1 MRYFGIIVL
10 CLSISILCCKFYDIG
25 DQKSLWN
32 DNTGRAQDVKDFFSS
47 DVGKMSSDIVG
58 MKFDNKKANKGD
70 IGKVQDSL
78 NGVVGKSKG
87 DDKKEKVDGDAAG
100 REAGKQDASPVA
112 DGQQKDEQKKD
123 EQKGDEGQVASVG
136 EQQKVNVEK
145 IQQDDSQ
152 GVEAREEGKQVL
164 NSEGLSSEGQ
174 NLDGAEQVK
183 DGKQVEDG
191 EALKHNNIN
200 DSSVDSSGSGS
211 SNGGSGGDVGSG
223 TLLGSA
229 AEGSVDVQGLDVVSN
244 EQQQNQVQEQIQPQ
258 TQSQNDLTADLGIT
272 NLGTDALET
281 NSLEKLSLSGV
292 EDESRKVLSVS
303 MPEVTSNLGLKD
315 NSISTEST
323 DKDEHRDVKGVN
335 LDSSLI
341 DNRVTENIVPG
352 ESLYPNLVSQ
362 SNMLDSN
369 VVEEERK
376 INVPT
381 SNPTS
386 NIPVAKENKPVV
398 SLKETSASKV
408 QDIEVKGGQV
418 STSKASTSKASTSQT
433 QNVKTQNVKTQNVKT
448 QSGKA
453 QSNVKSNSNFKS
465 VDKSLGKSVS
475 VSGNKIVDNV
485 VDGIV
490 HGIGD
495 GVEAV
500 INKADTLMTAAVQG
514 AEAAIGVIHDA
525 GTFVI
530 DTLQNMGSSIFVGID
545 PTSYV
550 SNSGNGMYLGLTSSE
565 SQAFARLEGYLKSA
579 IKVNGRAEDQ
589 SKLEAGHKKLFDWLK
604 QNDFDFVKRKEL
616 VRAIEGIYQFIRERS
631 SYSFE
636 LRNWAEN
643 IIWDMKARNIIF
655 DINIEDQLNNDEIDV
670 LISNTLRSDK
680 YRGTIV
686 SLLFQALA
694 DTLYD
699 SVRDNYKS
707 ELQMFEDLKDAFSD
721 SSPKGE
727 NVRELKSVIESRTQ
741 IVN

>member
-1 MRYFGIIVL
+1 M
-10 CLSISILCCKFYDIG
+10 
-25 DQKSLWN
+25 N
-32 DNTGRAQDVKDFFSS
+32 
-47 DVGKMSSDIVG
+47 SDIVG
-58 MKFDNKKANKGD
+58 MKFNNRANKGD

-100 REAGKQDASPVA
+100 REAGNQDASPVA
-112 DGQQKDEQKKD
+112 DGQQKDDQKRD
-123 EQKGDEGQVASVG
+123 EQKGDGGQVASVG

-145 IQQDDSQ
+145 IQDGNQ
-152 GVEAREEGKQVL
+152 GVEAKEEGKQAL
-164 NSEGLSSEGQ
+164 NSEGK
-174 NLDGAEQVK
+174 NLNGAEQVE

-191 EALKHNNIN
+191 EVLKHNN
-200 DSSVDSSGSGS
+200 SSVDSSGSGS

-229 AEGSVDVQGLDVVSN
+229 EGSADVQGLGVVFS
-244 EQQQNQVQEQIQPQ
+244 EQQNQVQEQIQPQ
-258 TQSQNDLTADLGIT
+258 TQSQNDLTADLKT
-272 NLGTDALET
+272 TDLGTDALET
-281 NSLEKLSLSGV
+281 NSLEKLSLSGA
-292 EDESRKVLSVS
+292 EDGSRKVLSVS
-303 MPEVTSNLGLKD
+303 TPEVTSNLGLKD

-323 DKDEHRDVKGVN
+323 DKDENRDVKGVN
-335 LDSSLI
+335 LGSSLI
-341 DNRVTENIVPG
+341 DNRVTEGIVSG
-352 ESLYPNLVSQ
+352 ESLHPNLVSQ
-362 SNMLDSN
+362 SSMLDSN
-369 VVEEERK
+369 VVEQERK
-376 INVPT
+376 IDVPT
-381 SNPTS
+381 SNITS
-386 NIPVAKENKPVV
+386 SIPVAKENKPVV

-408 QDIEVKGGQV
+408 QDIEVKKVQV
-418 STSKASTSKASTSQT
+418 STSKSSTSQI
-433 QNVKTQNVKTQNVKT
+433 QSGKTQSSVKT
-448 QSGKA
+448 QSGKT
-453 QSNVKSNSNFKS
+453 QSNVKSDSNFKS

-500 INKADTLMTAAVQG
+500 INKADTLVTAAVQG

-530 DTLQNMGSSIFVGID
+530 DTLQNMGSSILVGID

-589 SKLEAGHKKLFDWLK
+589 SKLESGHKKLFDWLK
-604 QNDFDFVKRKEL
+604 KNDFNFSKRKEL

-699 SVRDNYKS
+699 SVGDNYKS
-707 ELQMFEDLKDAFSD
+707 ESQMFEDLKDAFSD

>member
-1 MRYFGIIVL
+1 MRHFGIIVL
-10 CLSISILCCKFYDIG
+10 CLSISILCCKFYDIE

-32 DNTGRAQDVKDFFSS
+32 DNTGRAQDVRDFFSS
-47 DVGKMSSDIVG
+47 DVGKMNSDIVG
-58 MKFDNKKANKGD
+58 MKFNNRANKGD

-100 REAGKQDASPVA
+100 REAGNQDASPVA
-112 DGQQKDEQKKD
+112 DGQQKDDQKRD
-123 EQKGDEGQVASVG
+123 EQKGDGGQVASVG

-145 IQQDDSQ
+145 IQDGNQ
-152 GVEAREEGKQVL
+152 GVEAKEEGKQAL
-164 NSEGLSSEGQ
+164 NSEGK
-174 NLDGAEQVK
+174 NLNGAEQVE

-191 EALKHNNIN
+191 EVLKHNN
-200 DSSVDSSGSGS
+200 SSVDSSGSGS

-229 AEGSVDVQGLDVVSN
+229 EGSADVQGLGVVFS
-244 EQQQNQVQEQIQPQ
+244 EQQNQVQEQIQPQ
-258 TQSQNDLTADLGIT
+258 TQSQNDLTADLKT
-272 NLGTDALET
+272 TDLGTYALET
-281 NSLEKLSLSGV
+281 NSLEKLSLSGA
-292 EDESRKVLSVS
+292 EDGSRKVLSVS
-303 MPEVTSNLGLKD
+303 TPEVTSNLGLKD

-335 LDSSLI
+335 LGSSLI
-341 DNRVTENIVPG
+341 DNRVTEGIVSG
-352 ESLYPNLVSQ
+352 ESLHSNLVSQ
-362 SNMLDSN
+362 SSMLDSN
-369 VVEEERK
+369 VVEQERK

-398 SLKETSASKV
+398 SLEQTSASKV

-418 STSKASTSKASTSQT
+418 STSKSSTS
-433 QNVKTQNVKTQNVKT
+433 KTQNVKT
-448 QSGKA
+448 QSVKT
-453 QSNVKSNSNFKS
+453 QSNVKSDSNFKS
-465 VDKSLGKSVS
+465 ADKSLGKSVS

-500 INKADTLMTAAVQG
+500 INKADTLVTAAVQG

-530 DTLQNMGSSIFVGID
+530 DTLQNMGSSILVGID

-589 SKLEAGHKKLFDWLK
+589 SKLESGHKKLFDWLK
-604 QNDFDFVKRKEL
+604 QNDSDFSKRKEL
-616 VRAIEGIYQFIRERS
+616 VQAIEGIYQFIRERS

-643 IIWDMKARNIIF
+643 IIWDMRARNIIF
-655 DINIEDQLNNDEIDV
+655 DINIKDQLNNDEIDV

-699 SVRDNYKS
+699 SVGDNYKS
-707 ELQMFEDLKDAFSD
+707 ESQMFEDLKDAFSD
-721 SSPKGE
+721 SSPKGA

>member
-10 CLSISILCCKFYDIG
+10 FLSISILCCKFYDIG

-58 MKFDNKKANKGD
+58 MKFDNKRANKGD
-70 IGKVQDSL
+70 MGKVQDSL

-100 REAGKQDASPVA
+100 REAGKQDAVA

-123 EQKGDEGQVASVG
+123 DQKGDKEQVASVD

-145 IQQDDSQ
+145 IQDDSQ

-183 DGKQVEDG
+183 DGKQVEDSK
-191 EALKHNNIN
+191 EELQPNNSN

-229 AEGSVDVQGLDVVSN
+229 AEGSVDVQGLDVVSS

-258 TQSQNDLTADLGIT
+258 TQSQNDLTADLVT
-272 NLGTDALET
+272 TDLVT
-281 NSLEKLSLSGV
+281 DSLEKLSLSGV
-292 EDESRKVLSVS
+292 EDGSRKVLSVS

-315 NSISTEST
+315 NSISTESI

-335 LDSSLI
+335 LGSSLI
-341 DNRVTENIVPG
+341 DNRVTEGIVSG
-352 ESLYPNLVSQ
+352 ESLHFNLVSQ

-418 STSKASTSKASTSQT
+418 STSKSSTSKSSTSKASTSQT

-448 QSGKA
+448 RSGKA
-453 QSNVKSNSNFKS
+453 RSNVESNSNFKS
-465 VDKSLGKSVS
+465 ADKSLGKSVS

-500 INKADTLMTAAVQG
+500 INKADTLVTAAVQG

-530 DTLQNMGSSIFVGID
+530 DTLQNMGSSILVGID
-545 PTSYV
+545 PTSYF

-579 IKVNGRAEDQ
+579 IKVNGRAEDE

-604 QNDFDFVKRKEL
+604 KNDSDFVKRKEL
-616 VRAIEGIYQFIRERS
+616 VRAIEGIYQFIREKI

-636 LRNWAEN
+636 LRNWVEN

-655 DINIEDQLNNDEIDV
+655 DINIKDQLNNDEIDV

-686 SLLFQALA
+686 SLLFQALT

-699 SVRDNYKS
+699 SVGDNYKS

-721 SSPKGE
+721 SSPKGK

>member
-1 MRYFGIIVL
+1 MRHFGIIVL

-32 DNTGRAQDVKDFFSS
+32 DNTGRAQDVRDFFSS
-47 DVGKMSSDIVG
+47 DVGKMNSDIVG
-58 MKFDNKKANKGD
+58 MKFNNRANKGD

-87 DDKKEKVDGDAAG
+87 DDKKEKVDGNAVG
-100 REAGKQDASPVA
+100 GVAGKQDASPVA
-112 DGQQKDEQKKD
+112 DGQQKDGQQKD
-123 EQKGDEGQVASVG
+123 EQKGDEGQLASVG

-145 IQQDDSQ
+145 IQDGNQ

-164 NSEGLSSEGQ
+164 NSEGQ
-174 NLDGAEQVK
+174 NLNGAEQVE

-191 EALKHNNIN
+191 EVLKHNN
-200 DSSVDSSGSGS
+200 SSVDSSGSGS

-229 AEGSVDVQGLDVVSN
+229 EGSADVQSSKVVFG
-244 EQQQNQVQEQIQPQ
+244 EQQNQVQEQIQHQ
-258 TQSQNDLTADLGIT
+258 TQSQNDLTADLKT
-272 NLGTDALET
+272 TDLGTDALET
-281 NSLEKLSLSGV
+281 NSLEKLSLSGA
-292 EDESRKVLSVS
+292 EDGSRKVLSVS
-303 MPEVTSNLGLKD
+303 TPEVTSNLGLKD

-335 LDSSLI
+335 LGSSLI
-341 DNRVTENIVPG
+341 DNRVTEGIVSG
-352 ESLYPNLVSQ
+352 ESLHPNLVSQ
-362 SNMLDSN
+362 SSMLDSN
-369 VVEEERK
+369 VVEQERK

-381 SNPTS
+381 SS
-386 NIPVAKENKPVV
+386 IPVAKENKPVV

-418 STSKASTSKASTSQT
+418 LTSKLSTSQI
-433 QNVKTQNVKTQNVKT
+433 QSRKTQSSVKT
-448 QSGKA
+448 QSGKT
-453 QSNVKSNSNFKS
+453 QSNVKSDSNFKS

-500 INKADTLMTAAVQG
+500 INKADTLVTAAVQG

-530 DTLQNMGSSIFVGID
+530 DTLQNMGSSILVGID

-589 SKLEAGHKKLFDWLK
+589 SKLESGHKKLFDWLK
-604 QNDFDFVKRKEL
+604 KNDSNFSKRKEL

-699 SVRDNYKS
+699 SVGDNYKS
-707 ELQMFEDLKDAFSD
+707 ESQMFEDLKDAFSD

>member
-10 CLSISILCCKFYDIG
+10 CLSISILCCKFYDVG

-58 MKFDNKKANKGD
+58 MKFDNKRANKGD
-70 IGKVQDSL
+70 IGKLQDSL

-112 DGQQKDEQKKD
+112 NGQQKDDQKRD
-123 EQKGDEGQVASVG
+123 EQKGDKEQVASVG

-145 IQQDDSQ
+145 IQDDSQ
-152 GVEAREEGKQVL
+152 GVEAGEEGKEAL
-164 NSEGLSSEGQ
+164 SSESLSSEGQ
-174 NLDGAEQVK
+174 NLDGAERVK
-183 DGKQVEDG
+183 DGKQVENSK
-191 EALKHNNIN
+191 EELQPNNSN

-229 AEGSVDVQGLDVVSN
+229 AEGSVDVQGLDVVSS

-258 TQSQNDLTADLGIT
+258 TQSQNDLTVDLGTT
-272 NLGTDALET
+272 NLGT

-315 NSISTEST
+315 NSISTESI

-335 LDSSLI
+335 LDSSLL
-341 DNRVTENIVPG
+341 DNRVTEGIVSG

-418 STSKASTSKASTSQT
+418 STSKSSTSKSSTSQT

-448 QSGKA
+448 QS
-453 QSNVKSNSNFKS
+453 NVKSNSNFKS
-465 VDKSLGKSVS
+465 ADKSLGKSVS

-500 INKADTLMTAAVQG
+500 INKADTLVTAAVQG

-530 DTLQNMGSSIFVGID
+530 DTLQNMGSSILVGID

-604 QNDFDFVKRKEL
+604 KNDSDFVKRKEL

-643 IIWDMKARNIIF
+643 IIWDMRARNIIF

-707 ELQMFEDLKDAFSD
+707 ELQIFEDLKDAFSD
-721 SSPKGE
+721 SSPKGK